1 MKGRDG
7 ASESDL
13 HERTGHGD
21 RIRPIES
28 VACQKEAMEGRDVV
42 TESKL
47 SNLEA
52 QEEKR
57 TSRSKKGTTVMGK
70 RSSDLAY
77 NQGHA
82 CASGT

>member
-13 HERTGHGD
+13 HERTGRGD

-42 TESKL
+42 T
-47 SNLEA
+47 EA

>member
-13 HERTGHGD
+13 HERTGRGD

-28 VACQKEAMEGRDVV
+28 VTCQKEAMEGRDVV
-42 TESKL
+42 TE

-70 RSSDLAY
+70 RPRNLAY

>member
-13 HERTGHGD
+13 HERTGRGD

-28 VACQKEAMEGRDVV
+28 VTCQKEAMEGRDVV
-42 TESKL
+42 TES
-47 SNLEA
+47 NLEA

-57 TSRSKKGTTVMGK
+57 REEDVPVEKGYHG
-70 RSSDLAY
+70 Y
-77 NQGHA
+77 G
-82 CASGT
+82 